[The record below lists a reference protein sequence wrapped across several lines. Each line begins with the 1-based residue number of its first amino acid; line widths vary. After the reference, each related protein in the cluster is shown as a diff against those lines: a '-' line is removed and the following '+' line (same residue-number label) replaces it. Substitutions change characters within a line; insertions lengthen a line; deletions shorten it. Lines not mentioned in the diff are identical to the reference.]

1 MQQFLKPF
9 LLAFFLFALPCFCQD
24 AKIENYKA
32 IVSNYPDRFKV
43 INQLAVLY
51 AEKNDLTN
59 AERYLHLA
67 LKINRQYPDAYYN
80 LGVVRLNAG
89 SYNEAIESFVKAT
102 VFSND
107 KDCFINLGN
116 IYNIN
121 NDFGLAAS
129 YYDKAL
135 EIDPRDPDL
144 LNNLGILALKQKN
157 YARAYDKLI
166 QALILKDDEDIRFN
180 LAVAAWY
187 FKKPEKIKE
196 LYPVLTPEMKHY
208 LSLSKLI
215 NK

>member
-1 MQQFLKPF
+1 MKQYLKPVLLCLF
-9 LLAFFLFALPCFCQD
+9 LSLSAGFCQD
-24 AKIENYKA
+24 ATIESFRA
-32 IVSNYPDRFKV
+32 IVSNYPDRFRV

-59 AERYLHLA
+59 AERYLNLA
-67 LKINRQYPDAYYN
+67 LKINRQYADAYYN
-80 LGVVRLNAG
+80 LGVVRLNEG
-89 SYNEAIESFVKAT
+89 KYNEAVESLVKAT

-107 KDCFINLGN
+107 KDCFLNLGN

-121 NDFGLAAS
+121 NDYSLAAS

-135 EIDPRDPDL
+135 EIDPRDADL
-144 LNNLGILALKQKN
+144 LNNLGILALKQKD

-187 FKKPEKIKE
+187 YKKPEKIKE
-196 LYPVLTPEMKHY
+196 LYPVLAPEMKHY
-208 LSLSKLI
+208 LSLNKLL